1 MGFLL
6 STAALAQT
14 PGQLVADA
22 APLPLYLGAEQVQAV
37 LARVDWAACAG
48 LDGIEDVTASLFFQL
63 PADGSV
69 LAPRWNNTPGALA
82 ECWTQTLLS
91 TSFGAHAEE
100 TLDVS
105 WTMALRG
112 GTVFPY
118 PVVIIAARDLGP
130 LFLYV
135 PPDATPEQR
144 RALTEVLQAQT
155 PAIP

>member
-1 MGFLL
+1 MGLLL

-14 PGQLVADA
+14 PAPLVADA
-22 APLPLYLGAEQVQAV
+22 TPLPLYLGAEQVQAV
-37 LARVDWAACAG
+37 LAKVDWTACAG
-48 LDGIEDVTASLFFQL
+48 LAGTEDVTASLSFQIS
-63 PADGSV
+63 ADGGV
-69 LAPRWNNTPGALA
+69 HAPRWASTPSALA
-82 ECWTQTLLS
+82 ECWTQTLLA

-105 WTMALRG
+105 WTMALRR

-118 PVVIIAARDLGP
+118 PVVTITARDLGP

-144 RALTEVLQAQT
+144 RALRRVLQAQT
-155 PAIP
+155 LATP